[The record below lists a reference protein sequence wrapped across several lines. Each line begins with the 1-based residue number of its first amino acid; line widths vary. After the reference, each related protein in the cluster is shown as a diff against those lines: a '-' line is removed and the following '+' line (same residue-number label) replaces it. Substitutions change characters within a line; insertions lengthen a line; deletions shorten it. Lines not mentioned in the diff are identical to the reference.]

1 MDVYVARQPIFD
13 NDKNVIAYELLYR
26 DDDKNF
32 FDLSVASNIA
42 TSILLMNSYISFGI
56 DNLVDDAKAFINFE
70 MNLIKYDIPL
80 LLDHNKIVIEL
91 LEDIV
96 PDKIFMDK
104 IKMLKSKGYTIA
116 VDDYVEGYA
125 FDDLVEL
132 ADIIKVDFFGNTQ
145 EEIKRICS
153 KWKSRGKLL
162 LAEKVETDEVFQWA
176 KRIGF
181 DYYQGYFFS
190 KPMMMKSKKME
201 ESSFRYFEL
210 LEELN
215 REEPD
220 NKRIAKIIE
229 TDATLTY
236 KLLKLVNSKFTLVSN
251 ISSIQHALAILG
263 VDAFKKWYSLALMQN
278 LSVDKPSELLKIS
291 LTRAKFME
299 KIGEQSN
306 LKRYTNELM
315 LIGLL
320 SIIDAMLEKPMDEVL
335 NTLPLTQI
343 IKDTLNYKETPLLNA
358 YKIVLDYERGLFAP
372 ATQYC
377 EAIDFDCDQMAKLYY
392 DAIKWSKELFEFMQ
406 T

>member
-153 KWKSRGKLL
+153 SGNP
-162 LAEKVETDEVFQWA
+162 AENCCWL
-176 KRIGF
+176 
-181 DYYQGYFFS
+181 
-190 KPMMMKSKKME
+190 KK
-201 ESSFRYFEL
+201 
-210 LEELN
+210 
-215 REEPD
+215 
-220 NKRIAKIIE
+220 
-229 TDATLTY
+229 
-236 KLLKLVNSKFTLVSN
+236 
-251 ISSIQHALAILG
+251 
-263 VDAFKKWYSLALMQN
+263 
-278 LSVDKPSELLKIS
+278 
-291 LTRAKFME
+291 
-299 KIGEQSN
+299 
-306 LKRYTNELM
+306 
-315 LIGLL
+315 
-320 SIIDAMLEKPMDEVL
+320 
-335 NTLPLTQI
+335 
-343 IKDTLNYKETPLLNA
+343 
-358 YKIVLDYERGLFAP
+358 
-372 ATQYC
+372 
-377 EAIDFDCDQMAKLYY
+377 
-392 DAIKWSKELFEFMQ
+392 
-406 T
+406 